1 MQSSNSLEQV
11 FKNQEQLNEFIL
23 PGINHIIQ
31 NKTKIKSEQVL
42 NNHLQTQWFVSFL
55 TKSMAKG
62 NDSLKHLD
70 WDLSIDDMGSQKW
83 RNKRTGHNNNWDSV
97 KDELITTFGWFVSV
111 CLVAKITPDELING
125 YFNQNKLP
133 EDK

>member
-1 MQSSNSLEQV
+1 MQSSHSLEQV

-31 NKTKIKSEQVL
+31 NKTKIKSEQLL

-62 NDSLKHLD
+62 NDALKHLD

-83 RNKRTGHNNNWDSV
+83 RSKRTGHNNNWDSV

-111 CLVAKITPDELING
+111 CLVAKITPDELIKG
-125 YFNQNKLP
+125 YFNKNKLP
-133 EDK
+133 AD